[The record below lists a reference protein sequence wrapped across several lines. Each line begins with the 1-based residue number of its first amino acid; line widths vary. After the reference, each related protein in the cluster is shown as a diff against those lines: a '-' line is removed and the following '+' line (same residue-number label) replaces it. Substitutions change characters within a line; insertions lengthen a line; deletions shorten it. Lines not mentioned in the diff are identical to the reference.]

1 MISDKYEGAYVLAKS
16 EGHDD
21 AVPLLSMHPKKFAL
35 WLIIV
40 SIVMI
45 FASMTS
51 AYMVRRAEGNWME
64 FELPPVLWISSIILL
79 VSSITM
85 HWALWEAKKDNIN
98 RLKWALGITTILG
111 SAFVYA
117 QWVSWVYLVKV
128 GVYLVGNPSGSF
140 LYVITGLH
148 AFHLFSGMVFL
159 LIVMVRAFLYKV
171 HSKNMVA
178 IEMCTT
184 YWHFLDGL
192 WIYLFIFLLI
202 NH

>member
-1 MISDKYEGAYVLAKS
+1 
-16 EGHDD
+16 
-21 AVPLLSMHPKKFAL
+21 MHPKKFAL

-51 AYMVRRAEGNWME
+51 AYLVRRDDGNWAE
-64 FELPPVLWISSIILL
+64 FNLPPVLWASSIVLL
-79 VSSITM
+79 LSSVTM
-85 HWALWEAKKDNIN
+85 HWAYIEAKHNN
-98 RLKWALGITTILG
+98 FGRLRIALALTTLLG
-111 SAFVYA
+111 ALFVYL
-117 QWVSWVYLVKV
+117 QFTGWQYLVDV

-148 AFHLFSGMVFL
+148 AFHLISGMVFL
-159 LIVMVRAFLYKV
+159 LIVLWQAYRSQVN
-171 HSKNMVA
+171 SKSLVS